1 MIGRSM
7 SKIKVLVAAGVSFPA
22 AVKAA
27 LGMSIR
33 DFADRHGILES
44 AVSGLINGS
53 TPYPY
58 QKERAALAKELDV
71 DREWLDAQIDARRE
85 KIPA

>member
-1 MIGRSM
+1 MN
-7 SKIKVLVAAGVSFPA
+7 KVKVLTSAGVGFPA

-33 DFADRHGILES
+33 EFARKYNVQET

-58 QKERAALAKELDV
+58 ERERDALTQELGV
-71 DREWLDAQIDARRE
+71 DREWLDEQLAEQSLASSGSAT
-85 KIPA
+85 P